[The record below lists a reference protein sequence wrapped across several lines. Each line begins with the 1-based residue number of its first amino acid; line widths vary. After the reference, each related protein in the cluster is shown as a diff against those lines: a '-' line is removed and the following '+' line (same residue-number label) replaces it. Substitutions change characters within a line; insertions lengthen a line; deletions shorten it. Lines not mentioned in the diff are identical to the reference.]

1 MKTILEKIN
10 QQILEGHYHG
20 ASLAIY
26 HQGRWQEFYLGTVDG
41 DFSVRSGLIYD
52 LASVSKVVGVATI
65 AALWKRKGILDIDKP
80 LQYYYPDFQDSQLS
94 IRRLLTHTSGIN
106 PFIPNRN
113 QLTADELKEAINRI
127 RIEGQTDFFYTDI
140 NFLLLGFMMEHLS
153 HQSLAE
159 LFNTEIFQ
167 PWHMTQTGFGPRVGA
182 VPTVKGITDGYV
194 HDPKAKVLQEHTGSA
209 GLFST
214 IKDLETFLEHYL
226 SDDFAAHLWTNL
238 NPDKTKARALGWNL
252 EGDWIEHTG
261 YTGPFIMANRQTQQ
275 AVIFLTNRTFEK
287 DNREQ
292 WIVHRKLLMALIMD
306 ELAKVS
312 SNKVSHEI

>member
-1 MKTILEKIN
+1 MRIILENIN

-26 HQGRWQEFYLGTVDG
+26 HHGCWQEHYLGTIDG
-41 DFSVRSGLIYD
+41 VLPVRSGLVYD

-65 AALWKRKGILDIDKP
+65 AALWQSKGILDIDKP

-94 IRRLLTHTSGIN
+94 IRRLLTHTSGID

-113 QLTADELKEAINRI
+113 QLMAHELKEAINRI
-127 RIEGQTDFFYTDI
+127 RFEEKTDFFYTDI
-140 NFLLLGFMMEHLS
+140 NFLLLGFMMEHVS
-153 HQSLAE
+153 HQSLAQ

-194 HDPKAKVLQEHTGSA
+194 HDPKAKVFQEHAGSA

-214 IKDLETFLEHYL
+214 VNDLEIFLEHYL
-226 SDDFAAHLWTNL
+226 TDDFAANLWTNL
-238 NPDKTKARALGWNL
+238 SPDKTKARALGWNL
-252 EGDWIEHTG
+252 EGSWIDHTG
-261 YTGPFIMANRQTQQ
+261 YTGPFIMANRESQQ
-275 AVIFLTNRTFEK
+275 AVIFLTNRTYEK
-287 DNREQ
+287 DDRPT
-292 WIVHRKLLMALIMD
+292 WIAKRKELMQLI
-306 ELAKVS
+306 LTS
-312 SNKVSHEI
+312 LSHG